1 MDLLCHETMPS
12 PDEVREMVQR
22 RIEKADILQVHPYA
36 QGVGSE
42 TVRKTWEHLGCD
54 GANTEFENCK
64 LVELC
69 LGRSVWLIHCVK
81 SGWGWGLV
89 LVKLLQPHPEHEPK

>member
-22 RIEKADILQVHPYA
+22 RIEKADILQVHPHA

-69 LGRSVWLIHCVK
+69 LGRSVRCIFFINKVMLRFNFK
-81 SGWGWGLV
+81 ANFT
-89 LVKLLQPHPEHEPK
+89 LLS